1 MDGEIGGNWISEGGH
16 RITEYLGL
24 VMGGGRRYTSKQRL
38 DALFGRVDLQEAS
51 RRLSVKA
58 KTKPPPKELKGK
70 RKRKPP
76 QPLPITIHGAQGI
89 EFLRKRATYVRARV
103 FLELLKRQGLAV
115 SLWEVMK
122 KARAKKPWAT
132 AGDVPLITEAARD
145 VGMNQFKKEKAL
157 FFK

>member
-1 MDGEIGGNWISEGGH
+1 MDGGSGWKWNLGASQV
-16 RITEYLGL
+16 ITRYPGL

-51 RRLSVKA
+51 RRLSS
-58 KTKPPPKELKGK
+58 KTKPPPKELKGR

-76 QPLPITIHGAQGI
+76 PPLPINIHGAQGI
-89 EFLRKRATYVRARV
+89 EFLRKRAIYVRARV

-122 KARAKKPWAT
+122 KARAKKPWAL
-132 AGDVPLITEAARD
+132 AGDVPLIMEAARD

>member
-1 MDGEIGGNWISEGGH
+1 
-16 RITEYLGL
+16 
-24 VMGGGRRYTSKQRL
+24 MGGGRRYTSKQRL
-38 DALFGRVDLQEAS
+38 DALCGRVDLQEAS

-58 KTKPPPKELKGK
+58 KTKPPPKELKGR
-70 RKRKPP
+70 RKRKPL
-76 QPLPITIHGAQGI
+76 QPLPINVQGEEGI
-89 EFLRKRATYVRARV
+89 ELLRQRATYVRARV
-103 FLELLKRQGLAV
+103 FLELLKRQGIAV

-132 AGDVPLITEAARD
+132 AGDASLIMEAARD